1 MKILL
6 ATQKPFSPVAVEG
19 MKNVAN
25 AENELI
31 LLENYKQRSELD
43 RAVADADALIVRS
56 DAVARETIDVATNLK
71 IVVRAGAGYD
81 NVDLDACSERG
92 IVVMNT
98 PGQNANAVA
107 ELVLGLTV
115 YMARNS
121 FSPGTGGELRGKSLG
136 IHAYGNVGRLVAS
149 LGAGFGMTVFA
160 FDPFV
165 TDETMNA
172 DGVTALHSAEDLYA
186 RCDVVS
192 VNIPALPA
200 TVKSVNRTLL
210 GRMRRNA
217 ILVNTARKEVIDEE
231 ALLEAMKNSSLRYAA
246 DVRPDRHEE
255 MSAFGHRYFAT
266 PKKIGAETEEA
277 NVNAALAAVNQI
289 IDFFKTGNQR
299 FRVNG

>member
-56 DAVARETIDVATNLK
+56 DAVARETIDVAANLK

>member
-31 LLENYKQRSELD
+31 LLESYKQRSELD

-56 DAVARETIDVATNLK
+56 DAVARETIDVAANLK

>member
-43 RAVADADALIVRS
+43 RAVADTDALIVRS
-56 DAVARETIDVATNLK
+56 DAVARETIDVAANLK